1 MQNVTPVAMAALG
14 LELIPAVVFG
24 FAAERVARSVQRWPV
39 PVRVGL
45 PALFVF
51 PYVLVA
57 CTQGIFL
64 WKWFALYAGLPVVVA
79 WLLDRAAAADAEQRG
94 NWRDGIILLAL
105 GLAVDLRWFESAWP
119 VGLRAL
125 NELLLVDVGLYGFLA
140 IRRLQGT
147 GFDFCP
153 RWRGRANDGEAGDS
167 RANDTSGPQG
177 LKAPNAEHADGTAES
192 RALPAS
198 DRAKASH
205 DWKIGLRELLFLTPP
220 VLILGLALGFI
231 HPHRSSLFGNPAGNL
246 AGVGW
251 AALRW
256 VGIFFFTAVP
266 EELFFRAWVQ
276 NLLERRVGRRAA
288 LGIASV
294 VFGLSHFNKRSAHFN
309 WRYVLLAT
317 IAGIFYG
324 RAWREQ
330 RRVPASAITHT
341 CVDWIWSL
349 WF

>member
-1 MQNVTPVAMAALG
+1 MQNATPVAIAALG
-14 LELIPAVVFG
+14 VELVPAVVFG
-24 FAAERVARSVQRWPV
+24 CAAERVARIVQRWPV
-39 PVRVGL
+39 LVRVGL

-57 CTQGIFL
+57 GTQGIFL
-64 WKWFALYAGLPVVVA
+64 WKWFAIYAGLPVLVA
-79 WLLDRAAAADAEQRG
+79 WLLDRAAAADPEQRG

-105 GLAVDLRWFESAWP
+105 GSAVDLRWFDSAWP
-119 VGLRAL
+119 AGLRAL

-140 IRRLQGT
+140 IRRLEGT
-147 GFDFCP
+147 GFDFCTG
-153 RWRGRANDGEAGDS
+153 WN
-167 RANDTSGPQG
+167 
-177 LKAPNAEHADGTAES
+177 
-192 RALPAS
+192 
-198 DRAKASH
+198 
-205 DWKIGLRELLFLTPP
+205 DWKENWKSGLRELAFLTPP
-220 VLILGLALGFI
+220 VLLLGLALGFI
-231 HPHRSSLFGNPAGNL
+231 HPHRSALPGNL

-256 VGIFFFTAVP
+256 AGIFFFTAVP

-324 RAWREQ
+324 RAWRER
-330 RRVPASAITHT
+330 RRVPASAITHAS
-341 CVDWIWSL
+341 VDWIWSL